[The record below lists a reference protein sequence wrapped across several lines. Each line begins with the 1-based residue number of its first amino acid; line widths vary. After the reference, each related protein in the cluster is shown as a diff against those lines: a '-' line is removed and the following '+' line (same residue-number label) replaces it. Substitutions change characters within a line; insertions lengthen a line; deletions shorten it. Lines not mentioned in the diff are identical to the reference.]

1 MAVSD
6 QQLMQEDRNQLAIV
20 PDRASVSHGADRAC
34 GGRDLI

>member
-20 PDRASVSHGADRAC
+20 PDRAPVSHG
-34 GGRDLI
+34 LIALAAVAS